1 MVRGRRDRRVR
12 EVDGIKGVDTVRANL
27 IAGCSG
33 WQLEVDPG
41 ECLADGSE
49 FPRVVATGGSSMVGR
64 VRGVTDHSVV
74 LLVEGVSGG
83 PFQGKKSPPSQIG
96 KAALVVLFAVGPT
109 SVKAD
114 YPGVG
119 SKEKVLDVA
128 STLGDPLRFRLD
140 GVSFV
145 KKPVKAP
152 IGEVTELQVGQTVLG
167 IQTRGVPAIDDVLF
181 GAFGDVVRP
190 GSHRL

>member
-1 MVRGRRDRRVR
+1 MVCRVH
-12 EVDGIKGVDTVRANL
+12 D
-27 IAGCSG
+27 
-33 WQLEVDPG
+33 
-41 ECLADGSE
+41 
-49 FPRVVATGGSSMVGR
+49 VAM
-64 VRGVTDHSVV
+64 HSVV
-74 LLVEGVSGG
+74 LLVEGDGGG

-152 IGEVTELQVGQTVLG
+152 IGEVTELQGSLIVLG
-167 IQTRGVPAIDDVLF
+167 IQTRRMPAIDDVLF
-181 GAFGDVVRP
+181 GAFGDVIIRP
-190 GSHRL
+190 GLHRGVKDMRALRPDSSTKLVELTYQPEEQQIRLPDGEVKKVLVDRV